1 MNWFRQNRFLGIFA
15 VSTAV
20 ATIAAFVLLMM
31 ARGSWNAATERL
43 QQDTTE
49 LTRLQSLAP
58 FPSAENL
65 RKMKAHADDYAA
77 SVAKL
82 QEELKSR
89 MTPVAPIA
97 PNEFQARLRAAVTS
111 VGDRARSTK
120 TKLPENFF
128 LGFDQFASALPNTA
142 AAPLLGQQL
151 VQVEMLTNILLD
163 AHVDAVT
170 ALHRSPLPEE
180 SGGAAATVP
189 ASPAGAKKPGVAGT
203 TPAKLVERSVID
215 MTFTS
220 TPAAARHVINAIA
233 AADHQF
239 FVIRLLDVR
248 NEKDKGPSREVVAD
262 PSANAAPPAAPSVG
276 AAGPQAAAKAPGGL
290 SFIVGNE
297 RLQTSARIEIVRFNF

>member
-15 VSTAV
+15 VSTGL
-20 ATIAAFVLLMM
+20 ATIVALGLLIM
-31 ARGSWNAATERL
+31 ACGSWNAATERL

-49 LTRLQSLAP
+49 LTRLQSLFP

-65 RKMKAHADDYAA
+65 RKMIAHSDDYAA

-82 QEELKSR
+82 KEELKTR
-89 MTPVAPIA
+89 MTPVAPLA

-111 VGDRARSTK
+111 VGDRARGTK
-120 TKLPENFF
+120 TKLPDNFF
-128 LGFDQFASALPNTA
+128 LGFDPFASALPNTA

-163 AHVDAVT
+163 AHVDAIT

-180 SGGAAATVP
+180 SGTAAP
-189 ASPAGAKKPGVAGT
+189 APIGAKKPPGAGT
-203 TPAKLVERSVID
+203 AAAKLVERSVID
-215 MTFTS
+215 ITFTS
-220 TPAAARHVINAIA
+220 TPAAARHVINSIA

-239 FVIRLLDVR
+239 FVIRLLHVR
-248 NEKDKGPSREVVAD
+248 NEKDKGPSREDVAG
-262 PSANAAPPAAPSVG
+262 AAPPLAAPVAG
-276 AAGPQAAAKAPGGL
+276 TGPQPSAKAPGGL

-297 RLQTSARIEIVRFNF
+297 RLHTSARIEIVRFSL